1 MIAVLLFFST
11 LTQEQKYDPQLNLK
25 AQTNDR
31 HSGVKRQKR
40 QTNRNASIGLRHIKQ
55 PYQPHRVKSTSD
67 TRQR

>member
-25 AQTNDR
+25 ANDR

-40 QTNRNASIGLRHIKQ
+40 QTNRYAAIELRHIKK
-55 PYQPHRVKSTSD
+55 PYQPHRVRSTSD